1 MEFVEHHLEIGIHG
15 TASVLEA
22 GEVLVVWI
30 GIQDRRIR
38 YQMLGYEEGVEQLGE
53 EEEQQEGE

>member
-1 MEFVEHHLEIGIHG
+1 M
-15 TASVLEA
+15 LEA

-30 GIQDRRIR
+30 GIQDQQIR